1 MKSKYDEMLAEQSG
15 TKKKVRRRVKK
26 KPDTKAVKKIDKT
39 AEKRAK
45 KEAAEKNRVYL
56 STSSSKAPVSM
67 GYTVDKRLG
76 TEEKHPSRFRAQSA
90 DWKAGMEETVPNTKE
105 TGEQKSFVDRIKSFT
120 PIQWASGFMAVVI
133 FVTSMTSTV
142 VYANYQGE
150 QKVNEAYEV
159 LAAYEETAPVM
170 AAASTIVEEEI
181 PLAMDEPEV
190 VTGKVVSLVLSSVE
204 KDLKI
209 KVVDEED
216 NLLKGIPWKASVT
229 DEDDKSTELVDDD
242 KDGIIHAE
250 DMAAGN
256 YSVALISD
264 AATAEYTLPSAP
276 MTVAVKAKVEYKV
289 IQDIKDL
296 IKKESE
302 INVAAE
308 DTGGQQAADV
318 ESAAL
323 KDTVEFV
330 ESTKTASG
338 KKTGYIA
345 VDKNTT
351 DLTKVTAA
359 MSPSWVNDIRAA
371 LMNTIMSASTAGAFG
386 NHVVGFPSM
395 LLAKASVSV
404 NGLSLDKESITLAP
418 GEQATIVAST
428 DPSEA
433 AGSVSWSSSGD
444 VSLSAT
450 EGNSVT
456 ITAAN
461 TSVASSGSVTAIITS
476 SDNQELSKSCSVT
489 ITAPAAPTITVSK
502 VAVSPTS
509 ASLEVSKTTQ
519 LTATVTYSDGSS
531 SSDTNKVTWTSSD
544 STIATVDQNS
554 GLVTAVKAGSATITA
569 TSTEDTTKAASC
581 TVTVSAV
588 APFTL
593 SPTTVSVEV
602 GATTKLTPSATATY
616 KSSDEKIAT
625 VATDGT
631 VKGIKAGTAT
641 ITATNA
647 AGKTA
652 DCKVT
657 VTDTGIALSGTAEVA
672 VGKTTQLKATL
683 TPTSAT
689 VKSWTTSD
697 KSVATVSSTGLVT
710 GIKAGKVTITA
721 EASTGKKATITITVK
736 SLNDKTELVDKK
748 GNKLYVRTGSA
759 PNYEYRRATYADYN
773 NKNITSFY
781 IQGEVDEYV
790 YTGWQTIDGLTY
802 FFKKDHTKVTGE
814 QVIGGVKYNFASDGS
829 LTQGS
834 GTLGIDVSK
843 YQPSINWASVK
854 ASGISYVIIRCGYRG
869 SSTGVLVE
877 DPYFRSHIK
886 GAKAAGLKVGVYFF
900 TTAVTE
906 AEAVEEASMCAS
918 LCSGY
923 GINYPIFMDCESS
936 PRAGYNG
943 MSAAQ
948 RTSIIKAF
956 CNTVKSAGYTP
967 GVYANKTWLTS
978 YMNAS
983 ELSAYKIWLAQYNS
997 TVTYRG
1003 RYDLWQFTSK
1013 GSVNGISGSVDMN
1026 QSYLGY

>member
-1 MKSKYDEMLAEQSG
+1 MKSKYDDMLTGQPGA
-15 TKKKVRRRVKK
+15 KKKVRRRIKK
-26 KPDTKAVKKIDKT
+26 KPDVKV
-39 AEKRAK
+39 AK
-45 KEAAEKNRVYL
+45 KTE
-56 STSSSKAPVSM
+56 PSM
-67 GYTVDKRLG
+67 SGRQ
-76 TEEKHPSRFRAQSA
+76 PSRFRAQAS
-90 DWKAGMEETVPNTKE
+90 DWKAGMEETVPDIKQI
-105 TGEQKSFVDRIKSFT
+105 GEKKKFVDRIKSFT
-120 PIQWASGFMAVVI
+120 PMQWASGFMAVVI
-133 FVTSMTSTV
+133 FITSMTSTV

-150 QKVNEAYEV
+150 QKVSEAYAA
-159 LAAYEETAPVM
+159 LAAYEATTPVM
-170 AAASTIVEEEI
+170 AVAAAIEEEEI

-190 VTGKVVSLVLSSVE
+190 ITGKVVSLVLSSVE

-229 DEDDKSTELVDDD
+229 DEEDKSTELVDDD

-256 YSVALISD
+256 YSVALVSD
-264 AATAEYTLPSAP
+264 AATAEYVLPSAP

-318 ESAAL
+318 ESSTL

-338 KKTGYIA
+338 KKQGYIA
-345 VDKNTT
+345 VDKSTA
-351 DLTKVTAA
+351 DLTRVTAA
-359 MSPSWVNDIRAA
+359 MSPSWIDHIRAS
-371 LMNTIMSASTAGAFG
+371 LMNTMMSASAPSAFG
-386 NHVVGFPSM
+386 NHIVGFPAA
-395 LLAKASVSV
+395 LLTSENEVSQPT
-404 NGLSLDKESITLAP
+404 SINIS
-418 GEQATIVAST
+418 GG
-428 DPSEA
+428 
-433 AGSVSWSSSGD
+433 GSVKVGSTIQLSADVEGVTWKSDSATATVDESGKVTGISVGTANITASKKNYSSS
-444 VSLSAT
+444 
-450 EGNSVT
+450 
-456 ITAAN
+456 
-461 TSVASSGSVTAIITS
+461 
-476 SDNQELSKSCSVT
+476 
-489 ITAPAAPTITVSK
+489 TITVTVEAAAKTVKEVKISE
-502 VAVSPTS
+502 AP
-509 ASLEVSKTTQ
+509 ASLEVTKTAQ
-519 LTATVTYSDGSS
+519 LKATVTYSEG
-531 SSDTNKVTWTSSD
+531 SSD
-544 STIATVDQNS
+544 SSVTWSSSNNAVATVDQNS
-554 GLVTAVKAGSATITA
+554 GLVTAIGEGSATITA
-569 TSTEDTTKAASC
+569 TSVSTEGSAKSANCTI
-581 TVTVSAV
+581 TVTQAT
-588 APFTL
+588 PFTIN
-593 SPTTVSVEV
+593 PTTVSVEV
-602 GATTKLTPSATATY
+602 GATTKLTASATATFV
-616 KSSDEKIAT
+616 SSDTTIAT
-625 VATDGT
+625 VAADGT

-641 ITATNA
+641 ITATSSD
-647 AGKTA
+647 GKKA

-657 VTDTGIALSGTAEVA
+657 VTDTGIVLSGTAEVS

-683 TPTSAT
+683 TPTTAT
-689 VKSWTTSD
+689 VKSWVSSD
-697 KSVATVSSTGLVT
+697 KSIATVSTTGLVT
-710 GIKAGKVTITA
+710 GVKAGKATITA

-843 YQPSINWASVK
+843 YQPNINWASVK

-936 PRAGYNG
+936 GRAGY
-943 MSAAQ
+943 MSMSPAQ

-956 CNTVKSAGYTP
+956 CNTIKSAGYTP

-978 YMNAS
+978 YINTS
-983 ELSAYKIWLAQYNS
+983 EISSYKIWLAQYNS
-997 TVTYRG
+997 TVTYKG

-1013 GSVNGISGSVDMN
+1013 GSVNGISGNVDMN

>member
-1 MKSKYDEMLAEQSG
+1 MKSKYDEMMAEQSG
-15 TKKKVRRRVKK
+15 AKKKVRRRVKK

-39 AEKRAK
+39 V
-45 KEAAEKNRVYL
+45 KNRVYL
-56 STSSSKAPVSM
+56 SASSSKAQ
-67 GYTVDKRLG
+67 
-76 TEEKHPSRFRAQSA
+76 EKQPSRFRAQSA
-90 DWKAGMEETVPNTKE
+90 DWKSGMEETVPNTKD
-105 TGEQKSFVDRIKSFT
+105 TGEKKSFVDWIKSFT
-120 PIQWASGFMAVVI
+120 PMQWAAGFMAVVI
-133 FVTSMTSTV
+133 FITSMTSTV

-150 QKVNEAYEV
+150 QKVSEAYEA
-159 LAAYEETAPVM
+159 LAAYEETSPAMV
-170 AAASTIVEEEI
+170 AASTIVEEEI

-229 DEDDKSTELVDDD
+229 DEDNKSTELVDDD

-318 ESAAL
+318 ESSTL

-338 KKTGYIA
+338 KKQGYIA
-345 VDKNTT
+345 VDKSTT

-359 MSPSWVNDIRAA
+359 MSPSWINDIRAA
-371 LMNTIMSASTAGAFG
+371 LMNTIVSASASGAFG
-386 NHVVGFPSM
+386 NHVVGFPSA
-395 LLAKASVSV
+395 LLSTDTVSGGSVQIVSV
-404 NGLSLDKESITLAP
+404 TGAGAIDVGGTLTLSANPTVSPEGYQP
-418 GEQATIVAST
+418 
-428 DPSEA
+428 
-433 AGSVSWSSSGD
+433 GSVTWKSG
-444 VSLSAT
+444 
-450 EGNSVT
+450 
-456 ITAAN
+456 N
-461 TSVASSGSVTAIITS
+461 TSVATVDENGKVTGVSEGTAEITATVEGVSGSATVTV
-476 SDNQELSKSCSVT
+476 K
-489 ITAPAAPTITVSK
+489 APAPTITVSK
-502 VAVSPTS
+502 VEVNPTS
-509 ASLEVSKTTQ
+509 ASLEVSKKTK
-519 LTATVTYSDGSS
+519 LTASVTYSDDSS
-531 SSDTNKVTWTSSD
+531 SSKVIWSSSN

-554 GLVTAVKAGSATITA
+554 GLVTAVKADSATITA
-569 TSTEDTTKAASC
+569 TSTEDTSKAASC
-581 TVTVSAV
+581 NVTVGA
-588 APFTL
+588 ATPFTI

-616 KSSDEKIAT
+616 KSSDEKVAT
-625 VATDGT
+625 VASDGT

-641 ITATNA
+641 ITATSSD
-647 AGKTA
+647 GKTA
-652 DCKVT
+652 ICTVT
-657 VTDTGIALSGTAEVA
+657 VTDTGIVLSGTAEISI
-672 VGKTTQLKATL
+672 GKTTQLKATI
-683 TPTSAT
+683 TPTTAT
-689 VKSWTTSD
+689 VKSWVSSD
-697 KSVATVSSTGLVT
+697 PSVATVSATGLVT
-710 GIKAGKVTITA
+710 GVKAGKTTITA
-721 EASTGKKATITITVK
+721 TSSTNKTATITITVK
-736 SLNDKTELVDKK
+736 ALDDKTELFDKK

-781 IQGEVDEYV
+781 IQGEVDEYI
-790 YTGWQTIDGLTY
+790 YTGWQTIEGLTY

-936 PRAGYNG
+936 GRAGY
-943 MSAAQ
+943 MSMSPAQ

-956 CNTVKSAGYTP
+956 CNTIKSAGYTP

-978 YMNAS
+978 YINTS
-983 ELSAYKIWLAQYNS
+983 EISSYKIWLAQYNS
-997 TVTYRG
+997 AVTYKG

-1013 GSVNGISGSVDMN
+1013 GSVNGISGNVDMN